1 MIETVLILITSV
13 LAIFGLAEFIH
24 IIKYKLLSPKNSPKT
39 RLWVYLKGSDAP
51 LQLSSVIREYK
62 WSGKRYANEIIA
74 VYFGEDKNIYEN
86 CRRIAAQNNILFY
99 GEK

>member
-24 IIKYKLLSPKNSPKT
+24 IIKYKIISPKNPPET

-51 LQLSSVIREYK
+51 LQLAGVIREYK
-62 WSGKRYANEIIA
+62 WLGKRYAKEIIA
-74 VYFGEDKNIYEN
+74 VYFGEDKNIYET
-86 CRRIAAQNNILFY
+86 CREIAVRNNILFY